1 VDDWHRLARAET
13 PALDPEKRASS
24 IEITELN
31 YSAEEARLQASRCL
45 RCNVNTIFDTSICV
59 ACNGCVDVCP
69 MSLIRLTGLGAL
81 AADQAGVDLITSK
94 FGVPAETVRQFSAD
108 ELNAMGALMTK
119 DETRCI
125 RCAMCASRCPT
136 HAITMQRFDFYREC
150 VSIPT
155 VNKKLLSN
163 PAVMV

>member
-1 VDDWHRLARAET
+1 
-13 PALDPEKRASS
+13 
-24 IEITELN
+24 
-31 YSAEEARLQASRCL
+31 
-45 RCNVNTIFDTSICV
+45 
-59 ACNGCVDVCP
+59 
-69 MSLIRLTGLGAL
+69 
-81 AADQAGVDLITSK
+81 VDLITSK